1 MKDRTA
7 SEIAQ
12 ATVACANEPIQFSG
26 GIQPHGYLFSCH
38 PTSGIVRHVS
48 ANCGQ
53 LFECDPSELIGQPI
67 DDFIQLPSSVA
78 ELAAL
83 QDGAFARYVGSA
95 NIGAQARYCD
105 VSLHLA
111 QGLAHLEV
119 EPQPVNSRSLSAG
132 ELAHEMI
139 VRLTD
144 AQATE
149 SQLHDEM
156 ARQVRLLTGFD
167 RVMIYRFLDDDT
179 GEVIAESL
187 AEGVQSYLGVRY
199 PASDIPPQ
207 ARALYL
213 RNRVR
218 VIASTDYVPSPIQPA
233 VVHDGAP
240 LDLSM
245 HGLRSVSPVHLEYM
259 RNMGMAASMSIS
271 IIVDDRLWGLVA
283 CHHRT
288 PRQLPPRHRTA
299 ADLLGMF
306 YSLRVTSMQHLK
318 SATRK
323 TRARA
328 IRTEMLRALASVDD
342 PSAYLAK
349 LLPELQEIVPA
360 DAAVL
365 VTPQDITVVGDAVT
379 ATTLDAARTWFEAQ
393 PGDVAAS
400 HVASEWM
407 GDAAS
412 EGHAGLLGMRLTD
425 GRSVLLLR
433 REESGEVSWAGEP
446 VKHLVTTDDG
456 VRLAPRR
463 SFNIWRE
470 MVSAQAQPW
479 SREDLEDAEP
489 TAMLLRQTLP
499 SAS

>member
-1 MKDRTA
+1 MKDRAAT
-7 SEIAQ
+7 EIAQ
-12 ATVACANEPIQFSG
+12 ATIACANEPIQFSG

-38 PTSGIVRHVS
+38 LATGLIRHVS
-48 ANCGQ
+48 ANCGE
-53 LFECDPSELIGQPI
+53 LFECDPAELIGQPI
-67 DDFIQLPSSVA
+67 DHFIQLPSSVA

-83 QDGAFARYVGSA
+83 QNGELARYVGSA

-111 QGLAHLEV
+111 QGLAHLEI
-119 EPQPVNSRSLSAG
+119 EPQPVNSLSLSAG

-139 VRLTD
+139 ARL
-144 AQATE
+144 AGAHASE
-149 SQLHDEM
+149 AILHEVM

-187 AEGVQSYLGVRY
+187 ADGVQSYLGVRY

-218 VIASTDYVPSPIQPA
+218 VIASTDYVPSPILPNTLA
-233 VVHDGAP
+233 DGAP

-271 IIVDDRLWGLVA
+271 IIVDNRLWGLVA

-306 YSLRVTSMQHLK
+306 HSLRVASMQHLEA
-318 SATRK
+318 ATRK

-328 IRTEMLRALASVDD
+328 IRTGMLRTLTSVND
-342 PSAYLAK
+342 PSAYLAS
-349 LLPELQEIVPA
+349 LLPELREIVPA

-365 VTPQDITVVGDAVT
+365 VTPDDITVVGDAVS
-379 ATTLDAARTWFEAQ
+379 APTLDAARAWFDAQ
-393 PGDVAAS
+393 PSDVAAS
-400 HVASEWM
+400 HVAREWL

-412 EGHAGLLGMRLTD
+412 DGHAGILGMRLTD
-425 GRSVLLLR
+425 GRAVLLLR
-433 REESGEVSWAGEP
+433 REQSREVRWAGEP
-446 VKHLVTTDDG
+446 VKHLVSTDDG

-470 MVSAQAQPW
+470 TVGGQAQPW

-499 SAS
+499 ASS